1 MRDVV
6 SSPTIARSL
15 SAKYIPMSFGQERMW
30 FLNQFEPSSV
40 AYNRPTVLHFQGPL
54 DITILERSLN
64 EILRRHQVLRTVY
77 RQDAGQPIQEVREP
91 TPIEIAVVDLQ
102 GVPVFAREAA
112 AERIARQEVSRSFI
126 LSDDL
131 MFRAQII
138 RFAADKHWLILTT
151 HHIAFD
157 GWSQGVLHDELAAL
171 YAAFRDGRTSPLSEL
186 PLQYIDYAT
195 RQRDWAV
202 GSEASQLLEWWKH
215 TLQGAATVLDLPTDY
230 PRPSMQLMRGARSPV
245 LLSKPLTDALRDLAT
260 RNQTSLFMVL
270 MAAWNVLLHRY
281 TGQEDILV
289 GFPIAGRTR
298 RETEPL
304 IGLFMN
310 TLPLRTNLAGNPKF
324 RELLSRVRERALDA
338 YANQDIP
345 LQLLIESMSIQ
356 RDTSR
361 APLFQHML
369 VLQNAPLSAQHLG
382 ELSFDSIEVNTNT
395 SKLDLTMELR
405 QRPEGL
411 DGCVEYNTDLFE
423 NATIERMV
431 RHFITLLEGIVATPD
446 ERISQLPLLT
456 EPERHQLLVEF
467 NDTACEYPREL
478 CVHELFEQQAERT
491 PDSVAL
497 VFEGQQLSYAE
508 LNARSNRL
516 AFHLLQHGVGDQ
528 TPVGLCLERSLDL
541 VVSILGILKAGGI
554 YVPLDAEY
562 PIQRTVNML
571 QCAQVCIVLT
581 QRSFAN
587 SIPNTAKRL
596 LIEDVADFQDPQVTG
611 LLPKNVSSKSTAYVI
626 FTSGST
632 GVPKGVAVTHAS
644 AVNLLSWAG
653 TKLFKAG
660 TNCLLGVAPATFD
673 ISIAEFFAPLM
684 IGGTTILVDRQTTK
698 DPIAL
703 ISEIALQKHCVVQ
716 ATPATWSSILECN
729 WNAQGCN
736 TAISTGEYLP
746 PSVRTRLIELGL
758 RVLDIYGPTETT
770 IWSTYREVIEG
781 EEVSSIGRPISNT
794 QVYVLDSHRELL
806 PIGVPGELY
815 IGGDG
820 VARGYMNRPDLT
832 AERFVPNRFSNNS
845 DSKLYRTGDLCCWRD
860 NGTLEY
866 LSRIDHQVKLRGFRI
881 ELGEIES
888 VLSQHPSIAQCV
900 VILRED
906 RPGDKRLVAYY
917 TQRGE
922 QTSSVLELRE
932 SLGSKLPEY
941 MVPAAYVRLD
951 ALPLTPSGKI
961 DRSGLPLPDI
971 KDIGVQDQYTPA
983 RNGTEEQLAQIWSE
997 VLGIESIGIHDNFF
1011 AMGGHSL
1018 LATRIIARISSTLQ
1032 IDLPLRKLFEAL
1044 TIAELAI
1051 EIATLRSG
1059 GLIANSTALM
1069 RSDRDQIDQLPLSFG
1084 QQRLWFVEQMEGEL
1098 TAYNM
1103 PYVWKMRGPL
1113 DVEALRRALEEIMRR
1128 HEPLRTT
1135 FAILDHAPVQV
1146 IQPSERFEL
1155 LVEDLSSFASDAQ
1168 PAEIERCCCLEAAK
1182 PFNLSTDRLL
1192 RASLLHLDDDEHMLL
1207 LTMHH
1212 IASDGWSL
1220 RILWRELAGLYDTYC
1235 GGAESNLRELPVQYA
1250 DYAIWQRSEI
1260 ESQRIEQLLPY
1271 WLEQLKGVSVLEL
1284 PTDRPRP
1291 ALPTHR
1297 GAQYSFELPEALVS
1311 QLKHLSQTA
1320 GATLHM
1326 TLLAAFQTLLSRYSG
1341 QDDIAV
1347 GLPVAGRNHAN
1358 LEDLIGF
1365 FVNTLVL
1372 RTDLSADPTFRELL
1386 GRVREVSLAA
1396 YDHQDLPFEKLV
1408 EELRPERQLN
1418 RSPLFQV
1425 LFQLLSFSDT
1435 GLELRNLDVLRQPS
1449 RSQRVRFDLEM
1460 HLWQQPETI
1469 RGSLV
1474 YSTDLFD
1481 QSTIERMVGHLITL
1495 LEGIVATPD
1504 ERISQLPLL
1513 TEPERHQLLV
1523 EFNDTACEYPREQ
1536 CVHELFEQQAERTPN
1551 SVALVFEDQQ
1561 LTYRELNERANQFA
1575 HHLLAMGVGPETL
1588 VGLCLERSA
1597 ELVVAILGILKAG
1610 GAYVPLDADYPPQRL
1625 EFMLRDSG
1633 LIFLVTNRH
1642 LIGRL
1647 PDTDCTMICIDAE
1660 DAGFPDLPR
1669 TNPSAR
1675 VHAECLAYV
1684 MYTSGSTGIPKGV
1697 AIQHG
1702 SIVRL
1707 VFGNDYITFRPDRVF
1722 VQLATPSFDAS
1733 TFELWG
1739 ALLHGAKLIVAPVGV
1754 LNPEQL
1760 EKLIKGNRVT
1770 TLWLTSTLFNQLI
1783 DNHPQAL
1790 NGVEEIL
1797 TGGEA
1802 LSVAHIVKAQ
1812 SAFGPRVQLTN
1823 GYGPTEGTT
1832 FTTCFRMPFGV
1843 APEQASIPIGRPIAN
1858 THTYVLNTQR
1868 QLVPIGVPGE
1878 LYIGGVGLARGYL
1891 NRPELTAE
1899 KFVQNTFSDTAD
1911 AKLYRTGDLVRWR
1924 ADGNL
1929 EFLSRIDAQ
1938 VKLRGFRIEL
1948 GEIEAV
1954 LNEYPDVAQCAVS
1967 LREDRPDDKRLVAYY
1982 VPTPGARLNTSQLKN
1997 HLRDRLP
2004 KYMLPAALVEIE
2016 KLPLTSSG
2024 KINRRGLPAPDDSRP
2039 ELETGYAIP
2048 RNPIEQQLVSIW
2060 SQVLGI
2066 QEIGIH
2072 DNFFALGGHSLLAV
2086 RLFAHIEKL
2095 FGRSLPLAMLFQ
2107 HGTIGQLAE
2116 LLVESRPDSDIATV
2130 LSLHPEGDGR
2140 PLFMMPTI
2148 GGGAMVS
2155 RALFPFLGSRF
2166 PIFGLQLSLAP
2177 QNLNHFRDFRATASC
2192 IVKAL
2197 LKFQPHGPYAL
2208 AGFSYGGM
2216 MAFEVACQLNELGE
2230 NVDLLAVIDTGPG
2243 RQGLDLH
2250 WNERW
2255 TTMSRIA
2262 MNMPSWLREELRTF
2276 SASQF
2281 TERSTRKLRQLFRV
2295 IASKGLAK
2303 KELDDVFDLGR
2314 IPIQNRALPQALYD
2328 GFRDY
2333 IPRPYSGRLTLI
2345 RAQTG
2350 PLLHGRLKDLGWNRF
2365 VSSLDIRPVPGNHET
2380 IWHPP
2385 HVNEL
2390 ARQFSILMEGLS

>member
-1 MRDVV
+1 
-6 SSPTIARSL
+6 
-15 SAKYIPMSFGQERMW
+15 MW
-30 FLNQFEPSSV
+30 FLNQFEPGSA

-64 EILRRHQVLRTVY
+64 EILRRHEVLRTVY
-77 RQDAGQPIQEVREP
+77 RQEAGRPIQEVREP

-102 GVPVFAREAA
+102 GVPVSAREAE
-112 AERIARQEVSRSFI
+112 AERLAREEVSRSFT

-138 RFAADKHWLILTT
+138 RFAEDKHWLILTT

-171 YAAFRDGRTSPLSEL
+171 YAAFREGRTSPLPEL

-202 GSEASQLLEWWKH
+202 GSEASQLLAWWKH
-215 TLQGAATVLDLPTDY
+215 TLQGAATVLELPSDY

-298 RETEPL
+298 TETEPL

-324 RELLSRVRERALDA
+324 RELLSRVREMALDA
-338 YANQDIP
+338 YANQDVP

-361 APLFQHML
+361 APLFQHMF

-382 ELSFDSIEVNTNT
+382 ELSFDSIEINTST
-395 SKLDLTMELR
+395 SKLDLTMVLR
-405 QRPEGL
+405 EKPEGL
-411 DGCVEYNTDLFE
+411 DGCIEYSTDLFE
-423 NATIERMV
+423 SATIERMV
-431 RHFITLLEGIVATPD
+431 GHFITLLEGIVAAPD
-446 ERISQLPLLT
+446 QRISKLPLLT
-456 EPERHQLLVEF
+456 EPERHQLLVVW
-467 NDTACEYPREL
+467 NDTAVDYPRDK
-478 CVHELFEQQAERT
+478 CVHQLFEEQVERT
-491 PDSVAL
+491 PDAVAV
-497 VFEGQQLSYAE
+497 VFEEQQLTYRE
-508 LNARSNRL
+508 LNERANQL
-516 AFHLLQHGVGDQ
+516 AHHLIALGVGPE
-528 TPVGLCLERSLDL
+528 TLVGLCLERSADL
-541 VVSILGILKAGGI
+541 VISILGILKAGGA
-554 YVPLDAEY
+554 YVPLDADY
-562 PIQRTVNML
+562 PLQRLEFML
-571 QCAQVCIVLT
+571 RDSGLKFLVT
-581 QRSFAN
+581 QRQLVGRLPETDCTMICLEDEDAGFQNLARSNPSARVH
-587 SIPNTAKRL
+587 AKCL
-596 LIEDVADFQDPQVTG
+596 
-611 LLPKNVSSKSTAYVI
+611 AYAMY
-626 FTSGST
+626 TSGST
-632 GVPKGVAVTHAS
+632 GKPKGVQIPHAAV
-644 AVNLLSWAG
+644 VNLLCAMAKQPG
-653 TKLFKAG
+653 LTAADR
-660 TNCLLGVAPATFD
+660 LLSVTTPTFD
-673 ISIAEFFAPLM
+673 ISVLELLLPLAVGASLVIASSV
-684 IGGTTILVDRQTTK
+684 ILS
-698 DPIAL
+698 DPAEL
-703 ISEIALQKHCVVQ
+703 SSHLSTCGATVMQ
-716 ATPATWSSILECN
+716 ATPATWQMLINHGWSGRENLKVLCGGESMPRNIAATLCARTTPL
-729 WNAQGCN
+729 WNM
-736 TAISTGEYLP
+736 
-746 PSVRTRLIELGL
+746 
-758 RVLDIYGPTETT
+758 YGPTETT
-770 IWSTYREVIEG
+770 IWSTIYK
-781 EEVSSIGRPISNT
+781 VSDVHSCHLIGRPISNT
-794 QVYVLDSHRELL
+794 QLHVLDEQRQLV

-815 IGGDG
+815 IGGAG
-820 VARGYMNRPDLT
+820 LARGYLNRPDLT
-832 AERFVPNRFSNNS
+832 AERFVPNPFSTDPN
-845 DSKLYRTGDLCCWRD
+845 SKLYRTGDQCRWKAD
-860 NGTLEY
+860 GILEY
-866 LSRIDHQVKLRGFRI
+866 HGRIDHQIKLRGFRI
-881 ELGEIES
+881 ELGEIET
-888 VLSQHPSIAQCV
+888 VLNEYPDVSQCA

-906 RPGDKRLVAYY
+906 SPGDKRLVAYCVPVP
-917 TQRGE
+917 
-922 QTSSVLELRE
+922 SSRMNVSRLRNH
-932 SLGSKLPEY
+932 LRDRLPDY
-941 MVPAAYVRLD
+941 MLPAAFVEIEK
-951 ALPLTPSGKI
+951 LPLTSSGKI
-961 DRSGLPLPDI
+961 NRRGLPAPDDSRPELETGYAI
-971 KDIGVQDQYTPA
+971 P
-983 RNGTEEQLAQIWSE
+983 RNPIEQQLASIWSE
-997 VLGIESIGIHDNFF
+997 VLGIQEIGIHDNFF
-1011 AMGGHSL
+1011 ALGGHSL
-1018 LATRIIARISSTLQ
+1018 LATRVIARISSALKV
-1032 IDLPLRKLFEAL
+1032 DLPLRKLFEAP
-1044 TIAELAI
+1044 TIAELAT
-1051 EIATLRSG
+1051 EFATLRSG

-1069 RSDRDQIDQLPLSFG
+1069 RVDRDQIDRLPLSFA
-1084 QQRLWFVEQMEGEL
+1084 QQRLWFLEQMEGEL

-1155 LVEDLSSFASDAQ
+1155 LVEDLSSFASEAQ
-1168 PAEIERCCCLEAAK
+1168 AAEIERCCCLEAAK

-1235 GGAESNLRELPVQYA
+1235 GGAESNLRELLVQYA

-1291 ALPTHR
+1291 ALQTYR
-1297 GAQYSFELPEALVS
+1297 GAQHSFELPEALVS
-1311 QLKHLSQTA
+1311 QLNRLSQTA
-1320 GATLHM
+1320 GVTLHM

-1347 GLPVAGRNHAN
+1347 GVPVAGRGHAE
-1358 LEDLIGF
+1358 LEELIGF

-1372 RTDLSADPTFRELL
+1372 RTDLSADPTFRDLL

-1495 LEGIVATPD
+1495 LEGIVATPG

-1760 EKLIKGNRVT
+1760 EKLIKRNRVT

-1982 VPTPGARLNTSQLKN
+1982 VPTPAARLNTSQLKN

-2350 PLLHGRLKDLGWNRF
+2350 PLLHGRLNDLGWNRF
-2365 VSSLDIRPVPGNHET
+2365 ASSLDIRPVPGNHET